1 MITFVSEHAAEF
13 KAEYGN
19 LSPASLG
26 AIQRNLLALADQGGE
41 QFWRASFK
49 YSGLYTNR
57 RKWAWLYQYS
67 CG

>member
-41 QFWRASFK
+41 QFSE
-49 YSGLYTNR
+49 SQL
-57 RKWAWLYQYS
+57 
-67 CG
+67 

>member
-1 MITFVSEHAAEF
+1 MQLSL

-41 QFWRASFK
+41 QF
-49 YSGLYTNR
+49 LENQ
-57 RKWAWLYQYS
+57 L
-67 CG
+67 